1 MTRCLYLFSLVVS
14 LSGGDISWQCVTKH
28 TKTNTNLFKIS
39 TSYSYNPLGPS
50 VRNVFTPSDTH
61 YLILCD
67 VYSVDK
73 VVDGVAELWWVRGGQ
88 IRILEVGAHYNI
100 LMCPKKDEN
109 FKSG

>member
-1 MTRCLYLFSLVVS
+1 MCHQTHKNKYEFVQNFDILLPLF
-14 LSGGDISWQCVTKH
+14 I
-28 TKTNTNLFKIS
+28 
-39 TSYSYNPLGPS
+39 GPS